1 MKRLMLK
8 KSILL
13 IFYALIHLYF
23 MVFNWDLFTLN
34 QQINLGFGTVSL
46 PPFIILFLLGFI
58 FIVVL
63 TWINYILSLK
73 KIIYELENGLEQS
86 RMKDKLVMR
95 KVKELVMKEEN
106 LDLLKDKM
114 GIAELKSK
122 QEELIQMMADLKTNL
137 ENKD

>member
-1 MKRLMLK
+1 MKGLMLK
-8 KSILL
+8 KSLLL
-13 IFYALIHLYF
+13 IFYTLIHLYF

-34 QQINLGFGTVSL
+34 QQINLGFVTVSL
-46 PPFIILFLLGFI
+46 PPFIVLFLLGFI
-58 FIVVL
+58 FIVAL

-122 QEELIQMMADLKTNL
+122 QEELIQMMSDLKTNL
-137 ENKD
+137 ENRN

>member
-1 MKRLMLK
+1 MKGLMLK

-13 IFYALIHLYF
+13 VFYTLIHLYF

-34 QQINLGFGTVSL
+34 QQINLGFVAVRL
-46 PPFIILFLLGFI
+46 PPFIVLFLLGFI
-58 FIVVL
+58 FIVAL

-114 GIAELKSK
+114 GISELKSK
-122 QEELIQMMADLKTNL
+122 QEELIQLMSDLKTNL
-137 ENKD
+137 ENRN